1 MKKLY
6 WGIAL
11 LVVISPLGLLAKG
24 TAWGEWSSA
33 EFKRMIGFVPGG
45 MRLVESLWRAPLAGY
60 AWPGRQGGAAA
71 AAVGYILSGAIGVG
85 LIFIVFKVFGRFL
98 SASEGEF
105 SGHEDT

>member
-11 LVVISPLGLLAKG
+11 LVLISPLGLLAKG

-33 EFKRMIGFVPGG
+33 EFKRMIGFMPGG
-45 MRLVESLWRAPLAGY
+45 MRTVESLWRAPLADY
-60 AWPGRQGGAAA
+60 AFGGRQGAA

-85 LIFIVFKVFGRFL
+85 LILIAFKVFGRFL
-98 SASEGEF
+98 SVPEEERS
-105 SGHEDT
+105 SHEDT